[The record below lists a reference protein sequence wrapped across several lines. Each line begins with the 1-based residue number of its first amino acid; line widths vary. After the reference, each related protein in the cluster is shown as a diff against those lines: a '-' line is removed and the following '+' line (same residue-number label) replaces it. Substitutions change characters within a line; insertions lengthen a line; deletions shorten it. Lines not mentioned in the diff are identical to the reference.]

1 MAGERV
7 ERRLAAILA
16 ADVAGYSRLMGQDEE
31 GTLAALK
38 ALRKSLI
45 DPKIAEHRGR
55 IVKTTGD
62 GALVE
67 FASPVDAVR
76 CAAEIQRS
84 MSERNAAVQSDRWIE
99 FRIGINVGDIIID
112 GGDIFGDGVNV
123 AARLEGL
130 AQPGGICVSGR
141 VQEDA
146 QGKIDIAFVDAGE
159 QQLKNIARPVRVYYL
174 SLGSGKAASSR
185 PTLALPDKPSIAVLP
200 FQNMSGDPEQD
211 YFADGIVEDIITGLS
226 RIRWLFVIARN
237 SSVTYKGRAVDVT
250 QVGRELGVRY
260 VLKGSVRKVGTR
272 VRITSQL
279 IEASTGRHLW
289 AERYD
294 RDLQDIFALQDEIT
308 MNVVAAIEPNVRQAE
323 IERVKRKRPENLDAY
338 DLVLR
343 AIPHASA
350 ATPEEASQALALLER
365 AIALE
370 PDYALAHAF
379 AAWCYEQRFVRGS
392 HGEDDRLKGAAHA
405 RLVLATASDDATA
418 LGLAGFVLWMLAHDR
433 TAALDAFDRALA
445 LSPSSLTTLNFG
457 SVALAFMGE
466 TTLAIERAQLALRL
480 SPMDPLRWCA
490 LSAITIAHL
499 LEGRYEEAAEFARR
513 TVQLNPGFSSGLA
526 FLAGALARSD
536 RQSEAKDVAAQLLI
550 MEPTF
555 SSRGLAALAYGEELQ
570 RRLLDTF
577 AAAKLPS

>member
-1 MAGERV
+1 
-7 ERRLAAILA
+7 
-16 ADVAGYSRLMGQDEE
+16 
-31 GTLAALK
+31 
-38 ALRKSLI
+38 
-45 DPKIAEHRGR
+45 
-55 IVKTTGD
+55 
-62 GALVE
+62 
-67 FASPVDAVR
+67 
-76 CAAEIQRS
+76 
-84 MSERNAAVQSDRWIE
+84 
-99 FRIGINVGDIIID
+99 
-112 GGDIFGDGVNV
+112 
-123 AARLEGL
+123 
-130 AQPGGICVSGR
+130 
-141 VQEDA
+141 
-146 QGKIDIAFVDAGE
+146 
-159 QQLKNIARPVRVYYL
+159 VRVFRFQP
-174 SLGSGKAASSR
+174 SGVATEAAT
-185 PTLALPDKPSIAVLP
+185 PALPDKPSIAALP

-260 VLKGSVRKVGTR
+260 VLEGSVRKVGTR

-418 LGLAGFVLWMLAHDR
+418 LGLAGFVLWMSAHDR

-457 SVALAFMGE
+457 SVALAFIGE

-480 SPMDPLRWCA
+480 SPMDPLRWGA

-555 SSRGLAALAYGEELQ
+555 SSRGIAALAYGEELQ